1 MVIVMNVSKGKT
13 GLFFGIAV
21 AISLSIGL
29 IAVPD
34 SYADEGTDE
43 TTTSS
48 KEERSFPNLDYQG
61 KKNLKEYWDAVGTYR
76 AEILTMKESFAAFSL
91 TEEEQASINELID
104 SSQRETN
111 LVELE
116 ATKVELSE
124 IVALLESETMPV
136 AVEYNTGT
144 TAASGSYAY
153 PSGNGI
159 LTRSGGVNYFNG
171 RKETWYSQRV
181 LPGGG
186 LNIPGR
192 YVAADGTVRDADNYI
207 VVAASDLGYGTVVD
221 TSLGAGKVY
230 DTGCAP
236 GTNDI
241 YVDW

>member
-1 MVIVMNVSKGKT
+1 MNVSKGKT
-13 GLFFGIAV
+13 SLFFGIAI

-34 SYADEGTDE
+34 SYADE
-43 TTTSS
+43 TTTAS
-48 KEERSFPNLDYQG
+48 KQEYGFQDLDYQG

-91 TEEEQASINELID
+91 TEEEQASLNELID
-104 SSQRETN
+104 SSQRETD
-111 LVELE
+111 LEELE
-116 ATKVELSE
+116 AIKIELSE
-124 IVALLESETMPV
+124 IVALLEGETMPV
-136 AVEYNTGT
+136 VVEYTTDT

-153 PSGNGI
+153 PSGNGV

-171 RKETWYSQRV
+171 RKETWYSQRA

-192 YVAADGTVRDADNYI
+192 YVAADGTVRDAENYI

-230 DTGCAP
+230 DTGCAS